1 MNHSNEFLEVSGTVD
16 LLVVAGEASG
26 DEHSARAVIDL
37 KARNQN
43 LKICALAGEKV
54 RQAGADLLF
63 PLANYGVVGLFE
75 VLRNYNFFRDIF
87 EKTVSW
93 IAKFRPRCVLL
104 VDYPGFNLRLA
115 RALKDRGISQKGGG
129 DVVVLQYIS
138 PQLWAWKPKRRFSM
152 AETLDG
158 LGVIF
163 PFETQYYEDVSLPVT
178 FVGHPF
184 ADPSYISPVQ
194 FDPNGDLL
202 LLPGSRIQPV
212 GRILPVFFDA
222 LEELISQGFECS
234 AVLPISDSK
243 IRQLAEGLLAQRSKV
258 SKIVR
263 LVDRP
268 NGLSARVALMSSG
281 TMSLA
286 CAWSGIPGVIAYRAH
301 PLTYIIGK
309 MLVKVPY
316 LGMANLLLT
325 DDPPNP
331 EYLQGQATGLRLAEE
346 VKQILQEE
354 EPGRRAAIAAGRL
367 HNMLAQPHER
377 SVVDWLVQEGKL
389 G

>member
-1 MNHSNEFLEVSGTVD
+1 MSHSTEFSEVSGTVD

-26 DEHSARAVIDL
+26 DEHSARVVLDL
-37 KARNQN
+37 KARNPN
-43 LKICALAGEKV
+43 LKVCALAGAKV
-54 RQAGADLLF
+54 GQAGADLLF
-63 PLANYGVVGLFE
+63 PLANHGVVGLFE
-75 VLRNYNFFRDIF
+75 VLKNYYFFRDIF

-115 RALKDRGISQKGGG
+115 RALKEHGISQKGGG
-129 DVVVLQYIS
+129 EVAVLQYIS

-152 AETLDG
+152 ADTLNG

-194 FDPNGDLL
+194 FDPKGDFL
-202 LLPGSRIQPV
+202 LLPGSRMQPV
-212 GRILPVFFDA
+212 SRLLPVFFDA
-222 LEELISQGFECS
+222 LEELKSQRSEFS
-234 AVLPISDSK
+234 AVLPVSDSN
-243 IRQLAEGLLAQRSKV
+243 IRQLAESLLAKRPKV

-268 NGLSARVALMSSG
+268 DGLSARVALMSSG

-316 LGMANLLLT
+316 LGMSNLLLT

-331 EYLQGQATGLRLAEE
+331 EYLQGRATGHRLAEE
-346 VKQILQEE
+346 IKQILQEE
-354 EPGRRAAIAAGRL
+354 VPGRRAAKAARRL
-367 HNMLAQPHER
+367 HKMLAQPHER
-377 SVVDWLVQEGKL
+377 KVVDWLLQEGKL